1 MGAKT
6 FLRSK
11 KIKKEDNFFDMK
23 KMGGVDFFYFK
34 TSTDENPNYKKKILT
49 QKVIALGK
57 CNMLLFVEI

>member
-6 FLRSK
+6 FLGSK

-34 TSTDENPNYKKKILT
+34 TSMDENTNYKKKNSDSKSHCSR
-49 QKVIALGK
+49 QMQHAPF
-57 CNMLLFVEI
+57 C